1 MKKELFPIIA
11 IIGFAAIIIFA
22 ILFVGAR

>member
-11 IIGFAAIIIFA
+11 IIGFVVIIVFA
-22 ILFVGAR
+22 ILFVGTR